1 MILPAKGFDDM
12 LYYTGLFFLVIA
24 VSLDGFGVGL
34 TYGMR
39 NIKVPFLPLTIIMI
53 CSGAV
58 VFLSMTIG
66 NVITVLI
73 PEKIAN
79 GLGGIILVAIGLFS
93 FFNAVRAKIAN
104 KKEAFNHTETNRLN
118 QFTTVITTPDQADL
132 DKSGTISSGEALLL
146 GIALALDAFGAGIAA
161 SMIGYG
167 PLLTSLLIAGMSGL
181 FIYCGMKTGIFLA
194 KYKFL
199 QNFSFLP
206 PLLLIGLGI
215 LNLI

>member
-1 MILPAKGFDDM
+1 M
-12 LYYTGLFFLVIA
+12 LYYTGLIFLVIA

-39 NIKVPFLPLTIIMI
+39 NIKVPLLPLIIIMI

-66 NVITVLI
+66 NVLTAFISET
-73 PEKIAN
+73 IAN
-79 GLGGIILVAIGLFS
+79 SLGGIILIAIGLFS
-93 FFNAVRAKIAN
+93 LFHVIRAKIAKN
-104 KKEAFNHTETNRLN
+104 KDLQVETQANRMN

-146 GIALALDAFGAGIAA
+146 GMALALDAFGAGIAA
-161 SMIGYG
+161 SMVGYG
-167 PLLTSLLIAGMSGL
+167 PVLTSFLISGMSGL
-181 FIYCGMKTGIFLA
+181 FIYCGMKTGMFLS
-194 KYKFL
+194 KYNFL

-206 PLLLIGLGI
+206 PLLLIYIGVI
-215 LNLI
+215 NII